1 MSHLIEQIAGLLV
14 AVACAV
20 VIYVAVAPII

>member
-20 VIYVAVAPII
+20 VIYIAVTPII